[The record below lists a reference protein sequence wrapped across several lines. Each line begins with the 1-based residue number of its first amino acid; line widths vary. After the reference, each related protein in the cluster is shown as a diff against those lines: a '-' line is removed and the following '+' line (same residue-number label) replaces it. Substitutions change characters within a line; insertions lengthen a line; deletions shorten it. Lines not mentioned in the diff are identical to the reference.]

1 MGMIKRLV
9 DLKDNQGVMRYFKNT
24 SWMFA
29 EKILRIIVGV
39 FVGVWVARYLGP
51 ERFGLFN
58 YTQSFVALFSAI
70 ATLGLDGIVI
80 RELVKDAS
88 QRNKLLGT
96 SFILKLAG
104 AFFVIL
110 FVIISMLFQS
120 NDYLTNSLVLIIS
133 FSTIFQSFNVI
144 DFYFRSQV
152 LSKYVVYAN
161 VFSLAF
167 SSVIKIILIFNN
179 AQLIS
184 FAYVVFFES
193 FILSAGFV
201 YFYYHKNLSVMSW
214 TFEASL
220 AKKLLKDSWPLIIS
234 GLAVILQARIDQIM
248 LKQMIGNEEVGQ
260 YSVALRLVEMLDF
273 FSGVLIQ
280 SIMPAIVNAKEQS
293 EYLYQHRIYTM
304 YKFMMLSFLL
314 IFIFNLLFGE
324 WIVLFLY
331 GSEYL
336 VAATLFPLFSI
347 RTVFTNY
354 GLARGLFITSNNLF
368 KYSMYF
374 VICGAI
380 INISLNY
387 FLIPDYKSKGA
398 LVATIVTYMFTIFIL
413 NFIFKETRSNGML
426 MLKSLVTFP
435 GFKLKDLR

>member
-1 MGMIKRLV
+1 MIKRLV

>member
-96 SFILKLAG
+96 SFILKLVG

-110 FVIISMLFQS
+110 FVVISMLFQS
-120 NDYLTNSLVLIIS
+120 NDYLTNSLVLIIA
-133 FSTIFQSFNVI
+133 FSTIFQSFNVV

-167 SSVIKIILIFNN
+167 SSVIKIILILNN

-184 FAYVVFFES
+184 FAYVVLFES
-193 FILSAGFV
+193 FILSAGFM

-220 AKKLLKDSWPLIIS
+220 AKKLLRDSWPLIIS

-280 SIMPAIVNAKEQS
+280 SIMPAIVNAKEKS

-324 WIVLFLY
+324 EVVLFLY

-336 VAATLFPLFSI
+336 VAAALFPLFSI
-347 RTVFTNY
+347 RTIFTNY

-387 FLIPDYKSKGA
+387 LLIPDYKSKGA

-413 NFIFKETRSNGML
+413 NFIFKETRSNGVL

-435 GFKLKDLR
+435 DFKLKDLK